1 MLDDFFEGDEFMKCS
16 HEYVDS
22 RENVQFTW
30 GKSSFIKSDD
40 IDMGKNVI
48 DMIIEMN
55 VSNTLTRLN
64 LALQAITISF
74 DS

>member
-1 MLDDFFEGDEFMKCS
+1 MKCS

-30 GKSSFIKSDD
+30 GKSSFIKSDV
-40 IDMGKNVI
+40 MGKNVI

>member
-1 MLDDFFEGDEFMKCS
+1 MDDFFEGDEFMKCS

-30 GKSSFIKSDD
+30 GKSSFIKSDV
-40 IDMGKNVI
+40 MGKNVI

-55 VSNTLTRLN
+55 VSN
-64 LALQAITISF
+64 S
-74 DS
+74 